1 MLGLDW
7 SAKSLWRYD
16 IKFQAFSKFLIILI
30 DFDYLEMADIFI
42 FPPEFFLHLLKTFKP
57 FFLKSLEVEDF
68 PQLIWFDGDSF

>member
-30 DFDYLEMADIFI
+30 DFDYLETADIFI
-42 FPPEFFLHLLKTFKP
+42 FPPDFFSTFGKNIQT
-57 FFLKSLEVEDF
+57 FFS
-68 PQLIWFDGDSF
+68 